1 MNRVGWMVAVL
12 LVGVGLS
19 AWADCGC
26 APAGDPTCYTAFVMN
41 RTIEFS
47 VTVPLDY
54 FVAHATTETPFL
66 TGWRIETLAGVVVRR
81 VTFDFPLGLVTVL
94 EWNLDDD
101 AGARVA
107 DGFYRLI
114 VETTSAGEITD
125 TIRLISCCN
134 PCGCIG
140 RSPVCR
146 PACGSAYL
154 ILRAGESLGCCC
166 GCSFSLFGS
175 AGAGAP

>member
-1 MNRVGWMVAVL
+1 MNRVGWMVAVV

-26 APAGDPTCYTAFVMN
+26 APTGDPACYTAFVMN

-47 VTVPLDY
+47 VTAPVDY

-66 TGWRIETLAGVVVRR
+66 TGWRIETLAGVVARR
-81 VTFDFPLGLVTVL
+81 VTFDVPLGLVTVL
-94 EWNLDDD
+94 KWDLDDD
-101 AGARVA
+101 AGTRVA

-114 VETTSAGEITD
+114 VGTTSAGEITN
-125 TIRLISCCN
+125 TVRLISCRN

-154 ILRAGESLGCCC
+154 ILRAGESLGCC
-166 GCSFSLFGS
+166 GWSFFLFGS
-175 AGAGAP
+175 SDAGAP